1 MKINFDEFD
10 VVKPIARRQINQVIS
25 ISGNG
30 DFAINGELRKAIKT
44 SKFEVRMKKDCSQ
57 ILLVPNGKEITD
69 VGNSN
74 RIKNYAVL
82 ERLVSKK
89 VKVPAYYVGNWDDEN
104 ECWLGELVLA
114 NPNKKNKKV
123 IK

>member
-57 ILLVPNGKEITD
+57 ILLVPDGKEITD

>member
-1 MKINFDEFD
+1 
-10 VVKPIARRQINQVIS
+10 
-25 ISGNG
+25 
-30 DFAINGELRKAIKT
+30 
-44 SKFEVRMKKDCSQ
+44 MKKDCSQ